1 MDTNHATGAAKA
13 GATVDERRRSAREP
27 YTATAWLSAE
37 AGNSK
42 SHQQRVA
49 VFDLSLHG
57 VGFRSARPMERDSVR
72 WMVMGAGALQVS
84 SRIRVIASRPGVDGG
99 YDVGAEFF

>member
-1 MDTNHATGAAKA
+1 MDTKNAAAGEKA
-13 GATVDERRRSAREP
+13 GATADERRRSPREP

-42 SHQQRVA
+42 SHQQRVS

-72 WMVMGAGALQVS
+72 WMVMGAGSLQVS
-84 SRIRVIASRPGVDGG
+84 SRLRVVASRPGVDGG